1 MRRDEKIDRLRN
13 HMLSEDPD
21 DVIDEAILEEHL
33 DLAGDVILNQLYQF
47 NGQGEGKEVPRR
59 YEGLQIRMAI
69 FSLNKIGAEGQVQH
83 IENGIHR
90 NWGSSDYPE
99 TMLKEITPYCKVI
112 V

>member
-1 MRRDEKIDRLRN
+1 MLRDEKLDRLRN
-13 HMLSEDPD
+13 HMQCGELGDI
-21 DVIDEAILEEHL
+21 IDEATLEEHL
-33 DLAGDVILNQLYQF
+33 DLAGEVILNRLYQF
-47 NGQGEGKEVPRR
+47 DGQAEGKEVPKR

-99 TMLKEITPYCKVI
+99 DMLKVITPYCKVI